1 MVLPMVLLLGIAVFV
16 TQLVFCFYA
25 KRLWIKLLPVVPA
38 LGMDAICWGLY
49 FAGTFSE
56 VYGGDFAAFIYGIVL
71 LLMASMAGIAWG
83 IYGIVKLVQKRR
95 NNFGM

>member
-25 KRLWIKLLPVVPA
+25 KRLWIQLLPMVLS

-49 FAGTFSE
+49 FSGTFSQ

-71 LLMASMAGIAWG
+71 LLMASLAGIAWG

-95 NNFGM
+95 NIFGM